1 MNIIE
6 LNNVSKVYKSSQVE
20 KIALNNINLS
30 IEKGEFLGVIGASGS
45 GKTTLLNILGCMD
58 RITSGG
64 YFLYSK
70 DVSKLN
76 TDELSELRNKTI
88 SFVFQHFALMPT
100 YNVYDNVELPLSF
113 RKMSNKEKKDKVLNV
128 LRNLGIESEIDK
140 YPNQLSGGQKQRVA
154 IAGVLAM
161 NLNIIIL
168 DEATSMLDP
177 KGKVEINELIEQLHK
192 KTNLTIVSITHDME
206 EVTKSDHVVVLDDG
220 KVKMQGKPSEVLL
233 KEDELVASK
242 LDIPFA
248 LKLQKELGNAGIEV
262 KKQITIEGI
271 VDELCQLHS
280 NN

>member
-154 IAGVLAM
+154 IARALVSESDILLADEPTGALDQKTGREFM
-161 NLNIIIL
+161 ELLKKINQDGKTIIL
-168 DEATSMLDP
+168 
-177 KGKVEINELIEQLHK
+177 
-192 KTNLTIVSITHDME
+192 ITHDMKL
-206 EVTKSDHVVVLDDG
+206 TKYCNKVIEIEDG
-220 KVKMQGKPSEVLL
+220 CIINVNSE
-233 KEDELVASK
+233 SK
-242 LDIPFA
+242 INL
-248 LKLQKELGNAGIEV
+248 
-262 KKQITIEGI
+262 
-271 VDELCQLHS
+271 
-280 NN
+280 